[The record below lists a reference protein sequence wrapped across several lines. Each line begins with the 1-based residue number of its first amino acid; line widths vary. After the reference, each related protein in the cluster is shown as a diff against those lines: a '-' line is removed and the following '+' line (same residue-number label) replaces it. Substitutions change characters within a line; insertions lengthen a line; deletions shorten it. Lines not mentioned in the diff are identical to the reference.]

1 MNDIRPIRSARAH
14 KAALAAIDKLLA
26 RDKRTKAEEDR
37 LEVLSILVDAYE
49 EKAFPM
55 GGRDPIELL
64 RGHMANSGRT
74 QKDLADLIGAGLASM
89 ILSRRRAM
97 SLEVIRRI
105 SEAWGIHTD
114 LLTKPYDLAKK
125 RA

>member
-1 MNDIRPIRSARAH
+1 VKDIRPIRNARDH
-14 KAALAAIDKLLA
+14 KAALAEIDKLLA
-26 RDKRTKAEEDR
+26 LDKLTKAQDDR
-37 LEVLSILVDAYE
+37 LEILTVLVNDYE
-49 EKAFPM
+49 DHAFPISE
-55 GGRDPIELL
+55 RDPIELVH
-64 RGHMANSGRT
+64 GHMANSGRT

>member
-1 MNDIRPIRSARAH
+1 MKDIRPIRNARDH
-14 KAALAAIDKLLA
+14 KAALAEIDKLLA
-26 RDKRTKAEEDR
+26 LDKLTKAQDDR
-37 LEVLSILVDAYE
+37 LEVLTVLVNDYE
-49 EKAFPM
+49 DHAFPVPDS
-55 GGRDPIELL
+55 DPVDLL
-64 RGHMANSGRT
+64 RGHMLNSGRT

-89 ILSRRRAM
+89 ILGRRRAM

-114 LLTKPYDLAKK
+114 LLAKPYDLAK

>member
-1 MNDIRPIRSARAH
+1 
-14 KAALAAIDKLLA
+14 
-26 RDKRTKAEEDR
+26 
-37 LEVLSILVDAYE
+37 
-49 EKAFPM
+49 
-55 GGRDPIELL
+55 
-64 RGHMANSGRT
+64 
-74 QKDLADLIGAGLASM
+74 M

-97 SLEVIRRI
+97 SLEMIRRI

>member
-1 MNDIRPIRSARAH
+1 MKDIRPIRNARDH
-14 KAALAAIDKLLA
+14 KAALAEIDKLLA
-26 RDKRTKAEEDR
+26 LDKLTRAQDDR
-37 LEVLSILVDAYE
+37 LEVLTVLVNDYE
-49 EKAFPM
+49 DHAFPVSE
-55 GGRDPIELL
+55 RDPIELL
-64 RGHMANSGRT
+64 QSHMLNSGRT